1 MSCQLDVEG
10 DSVTLTMTSYA
21 ANGTE
26 SLHSAP
32 FTYSFAPSHP
42 EANFSCTPT
51 SGIAPLHVSC
61 SAINSISEINSYAWN
76 FGDGYQG
83 TGIQQEHIYQHS
95 GNYEATLTV
104 TNNAGETATKSIS
117 IVASPPATTNHPP
130 TAVVTADTVNGDGP
144 LLVHFNGSGSSDPD
158 NDALVYTWIFGDG
171 SQGQGL
177 TVTHTYT
184 QPGLYN
190 ATLTVTDTHNSSS
203 TATTPIIVNK
213 PPEDTGQPISIITI
227 VTPQKLIEDKP
238 VLFTGENS
246 VPSSRQERI
255 TRYEWNFGDGKKR
268 VGKRVTHRYKKPG
281 NYTLTLTVYDSSRK
295 KAQTQL
301 TIHIASRNNASNF
314 ATLEQVYRLLL
325 IKPTSAQH
333 LDNRSTNE

>member
-1 MSCQLDVEG
+1 
-10 DSVTLTMTSYA
+10 
-21 ANGTE
+21 
-26 SLHSAP
+26 
-32 FTYSFAPSHP
+32 
-42 EANFSCTPT
+42 
-51 SGIAPLHVSC
+51 
-61 SAINSISEINSYAWN
+61 
-76 FGDGYQG
+76 
-83 TGIQQEHIYQHS
+83 
-95 GNYEATLTV
+95 
-104 TNNAGETATKSIS
+104 
-117 IVASPPATTNHPP
+117 
-130 TAVVTADTVNGDGP
+130 
-144 LLVHFNGSGSSDPD
+144 
-158 NDALVYTWIFGDG
+158 
-171 SQGQGL
+171 
-177 TVTHTYT
+177 
-184 QPGLYN
+184 
-190 ATLTVTDTHNSSS
+190 
-203 TATTPIIVNK
+203 
-213 PPEDTGQPISIITI
+213 